1 MFSSN
6 NEKIMKL
13 KNEYIDRI
21 NKNAIKLNKQLRFL
35 MKIQNQIGGATQDS
49 TPVVPESGDT
59 ANPSSD
65 RVGLLAKAMINSAV
79 MSSSLEQQGNKANQ
93 LNENLKGLTKSIE
106 DLIGRQ
112 EQNISKITNLG
123 QDLSRVTNPVEGL
136 TPEQKQKMDNYLV
149 DPINQSKSNEQKIQ
163 EITQLISTQS
173 DSTQSIPQQTGVTPS
188 GTGVTPSGTGVTP
201 SGTGVTSQQTDEAS
215 QRPVVSPQETGPTP
229 RIQLQQIAGLD
240 NTSLTKEGKFSN
252 VIQINGR
259 PATSLGYRYLREQVE
274 KLNEP
279 RNKQTIEQKLSQ
291 QDIETLNNIL
301 LAINGNQLND
311 AGATEIERLFKL
323 TGLR

>member
-163 EITQLISTQS
+163 EINQLISTQS
-173 DSTQSIPQQTGVTPS
+173 DSTQSIPQQ
-188 GTGVTPSGTGVTP
+188 TGVTP

-259 PATSLGYRYLREQVE
+259 PATSLGYRYLKEQVE

>member
-112 EQNISKITNLG
+112 EQNISKITNLE

-188 GTGVTPSGTGVTP
+188 GTGVTPSGP
-201 SGTGVTSQQTDEAS
+201 GVTSQQTDEAS
-215 QRPVVSPQETGPTP
+215 QRPDVSPQGTGPIP
-229 RIQLQQIAGLD
+229 RIQLQQIAGLNND
-240 NTSLTKEGKFSN
+240 TLTEQDKFKNVKE
-252 VIQINGR
+252 IDGR
-259 PATSLGYRYLREQVE
+259 AATSLGYLDLKQQIE
-274 KLNEP
+274 KLNDP
-279 RNKQTIEQKLSQ
+279 RNKQIIERLSQ
-291 QDIETLNNIL
+291 QDINILNNIL
-301 LAINGNQLND
+301 AAINNGTLNNE
-311 AGATEIERLFKL
+311 GAVEIKRLYTK